1 MIGTYGSSAYKSA
14 DSFVTAG
21 DYMTFLC
28 GDTEGFFTRNTITNG
43 RFRETFHRA
52 EAMICRNQYFAV
64 PDCYCSMNTFLTRHT
79 VNNPDSGRKVN
90 NIKHLNALYV
100 DIDCYKYGLSPEQV
114 LFQLQE
120 DYYNHTIPVPTVAI
134 NSGRGLYL
142 IWKIDEDR
150 NALPRWKKV
159 EDYLVGQLAAFGAD
173 TQATD
178 AARILRVPFSI
189 NSKSGTMVSIM
200 EYTDVRYTL
209 HEIITEFDVPIGGAG
224 FGKATAKQ
232 RRAARMLASAFCVP
246 LPDLDSYDDTY
257 AFIEQ
262 YMPLYADARTERK
275 SNSRAKVY
283 DLHEMKFLAALN
295 DGRIKDLYTLFSI
308 RKGENCCR
316 EYALFLCRVWT
327 LETTH
332 DKDAAVA
339 AVLEL
344 NAALDCPF
352 SADYAIKVT
361 ASAEKKWSSG
371 GGYQYSNK
379 KVVSALQITNEEQM
393 QMIYLC
399 GKCVDERVRR
409 QRKNRMAYLSRLA
422 AVGKDT
428 KASAITRRRAE
439 LQRLIDEGYTK
450 EQICCILGISPRTYD
465 RDKSIVIASKGAA
478 DAAPVTPKDL
488 EQATQNDC
496 GVQDDDHVQEQE
508 QEQSNEQSTAQTCE
522 KDCTVCAAVAV
533 PEAASCP
540 GSPKI
545 HPPYYMKSSISAL
558 RKGARWFFR
567 CFWSF
572 LSWLCRLLS

>member
-1 MIGTYGSSAYKSA
+1 M
-14 DSFVTAG
+14 
-21 DYMTFLC
+21 
-28 GDTEGFFTRNTITNG
+28 
-43 RFRETFHRA
+43 
-52 EAMICRNQYFAV
+52 
-64 PDCYCSMNTFLTRHT
+64 
-79 VNNPDSGRKVN
+79 
-90 NIKHLNALYV
+90 
-100 DIDCYKYGLSPEQV
+100 
-114 LFQLQE
+114 FQLQE
-120 DYYNHTIPVPTVAI
+120 DYYNHTILVPTVAI

-283 DLHEMKFLAALN
+283 DLHEVKFLAALN
-295 DGRIKDLYTLFSI
+295 DGRIKDLHTLFSI

-344 NAALDCPF
+344 NPALDCPF

-379 KVVSALQITNEEQM
+379 KVISALQITNEEQM

-399 GKCVDERVRR
+399 GKCADERVRR

-439 LQRLIDEGYTK
+439 LQRLIGEGYTK
-450 EQICCILGISPRTYD
+450 EQICCILGISLRTYD
-465 RDKSIVIASKGAA
+465 RDKSIVIASTGAS
-478 DAAPVTPKDL
+478 DAAPVTTKDL
-488 EQATQNDC
+488 EQATQNEC
-496 GVQDDDHVQEQE
+496 GIQDDDHVQEQE
-508 QEQSNEQSTAQTCE
+508 QEQLNEQSTAQTCE

-533 PEAASCP
+533 PERCSCP
-540 GSPKI
+540 RCSRSPKI
-545 HPPYYMKSSISAL
+545 QPLYYMKSSISAL
-558 RKGARWFFR
+558 RRGAWWFFR
-567 CFWSF
+567 CFLSF